1 MESRLTDLEVKVAF
15 QDDLLEALNRLVASQ
30 QDHIGRLQGDMRY
43 LYEQMKTLQPIAM
56 GSSEAELPPPHY

>member
-30 QDHIGRLQGDMRY
+30 QDHIERLRGDMRH
-43 LYEQMKTLQPIAM
+43 LYEQMKMLQPTEAG
-56 GSSEAELPPPHY
+56 GSDVEPPPPHY